1 MKKLTGLFIVTLLS
15 ISLFAQDKA
24 DANLNRRLQTYM
36 KLTRELNFEEIM
48 NYTHPKM
55 FALAPRDQMV
65 QLFRQT
71 YDNDQ
76 FKMLIDST
84 SIIAIGPS
92 FKVGVTDYRK
102 VDYGMKLNI
111 RFKDTSSTSDPAFV
125 STVIENLKQGFP
137 GADVNFDQAKKAF
150 MVRAASFMFA
160 IRDNELSEWMFLG
173 YQKNEE
179 MVKLLYPQ
187 EVIEH
192 FKLL

>member
-1 MKKLTGLFIVTLLS
+1 MKKLTGVFISFLLS
-15 ISLFAQDKA
+15 ISIFAQDKI

-36 KLTRELNFEEIM
+36 KLTRELKFEEIM

-55 FALAPRDQMV
+55 FALAPRDEMV
-65 QLFRQT
+65 KLFRQT

-84 SIIAIGPS
+84 SIITIGPS

-111 RFKDTSSTSDPAFV
+111 QFKDSAATSDSGFV
-125 STVIENLKQGFP
+125 KTIIENLKQGFP
-137 GADVNFDQAKKAF
+137 GGDVNFDHAKKAF
-150 MVRAASFMFA
+150 IVRASSFMFA

-187 EVIEH
+187 EVIDH